1 MSNLYA
7 NKKDFSIAK
16 RLTSIQYKI
25 FIFLI
30 TLSLITA
37 FLVGGTAFYSM
48 RGIEESAI
56 AIMMAKNENSYKLM
70 VQKQSEVTR
79 EVLDNTERSVNIMSE
94 TLAFKNSD
102 NKKLYSDILKSI
114 NNHTSYI
121 YNVYIATTDGKM
133 ILFSKDS
140 NYSLDKSYNPLQ
152 KQWYQNAV
160 ASKELVWS
168 EVYHDAGSDGKL
180 VITCSKVFYNAQG
193 KIAGVIGADLLFDD
207 INKNIFNIK
216 IGVSDYYF
224 LIDGDGHLI
233 ARPEIS
239 KTDPHWDE
247 ILSMPLGS
255 DLHQIKDNEFQGI
268 LKEVIDKKYGFVQWH
283 RADKKDK
290 FIAFYTTTSANWTLG
305 LVVSKYDIENQ
316 AKAVFIQEIKK
327 VSIHFFIILI
337 SIILLTIL
345 ISIKSSKRITK
356 PIKILKDGVSKIG
369 SGNLTYKIELKT
381 GDELEQLADEFNKMG
396 ANLQHYIDDLETTT
410 KQKQHIESELNI
422 ASRIQRDMLP
432 MIFPAYPERQEID
445 IFASMSPA
453 KQVGGDFYDFFLITP
468 NKLCFVIGD
477 VSGKGIPA
485 ALFMVIS
492 KTLLKSEAMTDISPA
507 EILYNVNNSLNSNND
522 EMMFVTVLLCI
533 LDVTTGE
540 IEFANGGHNPPLI
553 MKKDHSVDFVTL
565 NKAKILG
572 VFPNAIYS
580 NQKLVLAPDEILFLY
595 TDGVTEAMDINNNQF
610 SEKTLHQTISGLQ
623 GLSVEKIEGGVL
635 KAVKEF
641 VKEAEQSDD
650 ITILVTQYRGKIKSE
665 SVDNTFANQH

>member
-7 NKKDFSIAK
+7 NKKDFSIVK

-48 RGIEESAI
+48 QDIEKSAI
-56 AIMMAKNENSYKLM
+56 DVMMKNNENLYKLM
-70 VQKQSEVTR
+70 VQKQSGITR
-79 EVLDNTERSVNIMSE
+79 EILDNTQRSVNIISE
-94 TLAFKNSD
+94 NLAFKNSD

-114 NNHTSYI
+114 NNHTKYI
-121 YNVYIATTDGKM
+121 DSVYIATTDGKM
-133 ILFSKDS
+133 TIFSKDP
-140 NYSLDKSYNPLQ
+140 NHSLDKSYNPLQ
-152 KQWYQNAV
+152 REWYQNAV
-160 ASKELVWS
+160 ASKKLVWS
-168 EVYHDAGSDGKL
+168 GVYQDAGPDGKR

-193 KIAGVIGADLLFDD
+193 KIAGVIGADLLFDV

-224 LIDGDGHLI
+224 LIDGDGYLI

-239 KTDPHWDE
+239 KTDLQWDE
-247 ILSMPLGS
+247 ILSMPLDS

-268 LKEVIDKKYGFVQWH
+268 LKEIIDKNDGFVEWH

-290 FIAFYTTTSANWTLG
+290 FIAFYTTTSTNLTLG
-305 LVVSKYDIENQ
+305 LVVSKSDIETQ
-316 AKAVFIQEIKK
+316 AKAVFIQEIKE
-327 VSIHFFIILI
+327 VGIHLFIIFPSIILLIILI
-337 SIILLTIL
+337 SII
-345 ISIKSSKRITK
+345 SSKRITQ
-356 PIKILKDGVSKIG
+356 PIKILKDGVNKIG
-369 SGNLTYKIELKT
+369 SGNLTFKVELKT

-396 ANLQHYIDDLETTT
+396 ANLQHYIDDLEKTT

-422 ASRIQRDMLP
+422 AARIQRDMLP

-453 KQVGGDFYDFFLITP
+453 KQVGGDFYDFFLINP

-492 KTLLKSEAMTDISPA
+492 KTLLKSEAMMDISPA
-507 EILYNVNNSLNSNND
+507 EILYNVNNSLNSGND

-533 LDVTTGE
+533 LDLTTGE
-540 IEFANGGHNPPLI
+540 VEFANGGHNPPLI
-553 MKKDHSVDFVTL
+553 MKKDHNVDFITL

-572 VFPNAIYS
+572 VFPNALYS
-580 NQKLVLAPDEILFLY
+580 NQKLVLANDEILFLY

-610 SEKTLHQTISGLQ
+610 SEKTLHKTISGLQ
-623 GLSVEKIEGGVL
+623 GLSVEKIEGGIL
-635 KAVKEF
+635 KAVKKF

-650 ITILVTQYRGKIKSE
+650 ITILVAQYRGKIKSE
-665 SVDNTFANQH
+665 SIENL

>member
-1 MSNLYA
+1 MSNLHA

-30 TLSLITA
+30 TLSLITT

-48 RGIEESAI
+48 QDIEESAI
-56 AIMMAKNENSYKLM
+56 AIMMTNNENLYKLM
-70 VQKQSEVTR
+70 VKKQSGITR
-79 EVLDNTERSVNIMSE
+79 EIVDNTERSVKIISE
-94 TLAFKNSD
+94 NLDFKNSD
-102 NKKLYSDILKSI
+102 NKELYSNILKSI
-114 NNHTSYI
+114 NSHTIYI

-133 ILFSKDS
+133 TIFSKNS
-140 NYSLDKSYNPLQ
+140 NHSLDKNYNPLQ
-152 KQWYQNAV
+152 TEWYKNAV
-160 ASKELVWS
+160 ASKEPVWS
-168 EVYHDAGSDGKL
+168 GVYKDAGTDGKR

-193 KIAGVIGADLLFDD
+193 KIAGVIGADLLFDH
-207 INKNIFNIK
+207 INNNIFNTK
-216 IGVSDYYF
+216 IGTSDYYF
-224 LIDGDGHLI
+224 LIDTDGYLI

-239 KTDPHWDE
+239 KTDPQWDE
-247 ILSMPLGS
+247 ILSMPLDS

-268 LKEVIDKKYGFVQWH
+268 LKELIDKNHGFVQWH

-290 FIAFYTTTSANWTLG
+290 FIAFSTSSSTNLTLG
-305 LVVSKYDIENQ
+305 LVVSKSDIEKQ
-316 AKAVFIQEIKK
+316 AKAAFIKEIKE
-327 VSIHFFIILI
+327 VGIHFFIILI

-345 ISIKSSKRITK
+345 ISIRSSKRITQ
-356 PIKILKDGVSKIG
+356 PIKILKDGVNKIG
-369 SGNLTYKIELKT
+369 SGNLTCKIELKT

-396 ANLQHYIDDLETTT
+396 ANLQHYIDDLEKTT

-453 KQVGGDFYDFFLITP
+453 KQVGGDFYDFFLINP

-507 EILYNVNNSLNSNND
+507 EILYNVNNSLNSEND

-533 LDVTTGE
+533 LDLTTGE
-540 IEFANGGHNPPLI
+540 VEFANGGHNPPLI
-553 MKKDHSVDFVTL
+553 MKKDHSVDFITL

-610 SEKTLHQTISGLQ
+610 SEKTLHKTISGLQ

-650 ITILVTQYRGKIKSE
+650 ITILVAQYRGKIKYE
-665 SVDNTFANQH
+665 PIGNL